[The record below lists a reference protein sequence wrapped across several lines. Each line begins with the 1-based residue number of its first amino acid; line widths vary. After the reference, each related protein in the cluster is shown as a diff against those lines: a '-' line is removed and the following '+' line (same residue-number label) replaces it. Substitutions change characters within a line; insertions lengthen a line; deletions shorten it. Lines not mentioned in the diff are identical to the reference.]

1 MRSVLNRRTVLHGA
15 LGVAVAAAVRPALTQ
30 VPAGH
35 DLYVLSGVGGNVV
48 VVKTSDGAVLVDSG
62 MTGKN
67 GQVFDFVEASTGGRR
82 VHTLFNTH
90 WHLEQIGGNEA
101 IGAAGANI
109 VAHEKTRLRLAVGYY
124 LPTDDRYTAPIAVKA
139 QPTES
144 FYTTGS
150 TSIGGRRIEYG
161 IARNLVVGI
170 ELELAADGD
179 VLGESH
185 AALSVFYNA
194 LRETPGAPALSINL
208 EVGQPTAAALLS
220 EVAATLTGIATRS
233 IGRSRV
239 QANVALTAG
248 ASDESSWFAGVAL
261 DHTLF
266 RTSTLVGA
274 ELLAA
279 DRAATGGSRW
289 ALGAGLRR
297 QLAPT
302 LVLQAGI
309 RRWLD
314 GDPGANEITL
324 GLSHAFAIAGL
335 MPGRST
341 R

>member
-1 MRSVLNRRTVLHGA
+1 MHRWTRRLSAALLTTMALAPPLAAQIDYRNLDHGRPLRVTDA
-15 LGVAVAAAVRPALTQ
+15 VAVERYAFEVSLPWRFAT
-30 VPAGH
+30 
-35 DLYVLSGVGGNVV
+35 GG
-48 VVKTSDGAVLVDSG
+48 GASAHVLVP
-62 MTGKN
+62 
-67 GQVFDFVEASTGGRR
+67 E
-82 VHTLFNTH
+82 
-90 WHLEQIGGNEA
+90 
-101 IGAAGANI
+101 
-109 VAHEKTRLRLAVGYY
+109 
-124 LPTDDRYTAPIAVKA
+124 
-139 QPTES
+139 
-144 FYTTGS
+144 
-150 TSIGGRRIEYG
+150 IEYG

-194 LRETPGAPALSINL
+194 LRETPGAPALSFNL

-220 EVAATLTGIATRS
+220 DVAATLTGIATRS

-239 QANVALTAG
+239 HANVALTAG